1 MKHSEKMGGRTIS
14 ISYGATPKDLTIY
27 NWELKRSG
35 DERGKGKLLQS
46 QCNGEREEGERGSF
60 IGSFTETG

>member
-35 DERGKGKLLQS
+35 DERGKGDTICTLNVMIANTTPGLLHKVS
-46 QCNGEREEGERGSF
+46 RNHS
-60 IGSFTETG
+60 